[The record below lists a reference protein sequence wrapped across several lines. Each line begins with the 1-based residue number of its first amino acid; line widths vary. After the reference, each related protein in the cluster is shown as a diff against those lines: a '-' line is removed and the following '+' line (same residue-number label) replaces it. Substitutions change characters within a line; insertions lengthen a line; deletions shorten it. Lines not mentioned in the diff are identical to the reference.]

1 MKLSKDLT
9 ELVQAN
15 IIDQAT
21 ADKISNYYETKTT
34 SPQSKMVIVFGILG
48 SLLVSLGIILI
59 LAHNWDDL
67 TRTTKSVIAFIP
79 LVIGQGLCA
88 FTLLKRRESTAWR
101 ESSAVFLM
109 FAIGACISLISQIY
123 NIPGNLTSFLLTW
136 VLLGI
141 PIVYLMNSSAASLL
155 YIIGITYYAC
165 QIGYWEYHG
174 PENYSYWGL
183 LLLILP
189 HYYYLFT
196 KKSDSNFFTIHNWF
210 IPLSVIAVLGTLA
223 TNASEVMFV
232 AYMSLFGLLY
242 QIGGLPT
249 LRDLKIRN
257 NGYLVLGSL
266 GTVVVLLILGFD
278 FFWYDWRGEP
288 LPAGFFGSPE
298 FITSFILTIAALGLL
313 IYQKMKITPISLRP
327 AEWVFIVFVGLF
339 YLGNLSPFVVVWI
352 NLLTLLIAVL
362 TIREGAIRNHF
373 GILNYGLLIITGLII
388 CRFFDV
394 DIDFVLKG
402 ILFVLVGLGFFFA
415 NLWMM
420 KRKKKMITNP
430 GS

>member
-1 MKLSKDLT
+1 MKVPKDLT
-9 ELVQAN
+9 ELVQAG
-15 IIDQAT
+15 IIDQLT
-21 ADKISNYYETKTT
+21 ADKISNYYATKTT

-88 FTLLKRRESTAWR
+88 FSLWKKRDSAAWR
-101 ESSAVFLM
+101 EASAVFLT

-123 NIPGNLTSFLLTW
+123 NIPGELTSFLLTW
-136 VLLGI
+136 LLLAL
-141 PIVYLMNSSAASLL
+141 PLVYLLNSSSTSLL
-155 YIIGITYYAC
+155 YLIGITYYAC
-165 QIGYWEYHG
+165 SLGYWDGNGH
-174 PENYSYWGL
+174 ENYTYWGL

-210 IPLSVIAVLGTLA
+210 IPLSIIAVLGTLA
-223 TNASEVMFV
+223 TDAYELMFV

-242 QIGGLPT
+242 QIGGLPI

-266 GTVVVLLILGFD
+266 GTVVLLLILGFD
-278 FFWYDWRGEP
+278 WFWYDLRNAE
-288 LPAGFFGSPE
+288 LRERISSTPE
-298 FITSFILTIAALGLL
+298 FITAIVLTLAAIALL
-313 IYQKMKITPISLRP
+313 AYQKMKQRPITLRP
-327 AEWVFIVFVGLF
+327 AEWVFIVFAALF
-339 YLGNLSPFVVVWI
+339 YLGFRSSYVVIWI

-394 DIDFVLKG
+394 NIDFVLKG
-402 ILFVLVGLGFFFA
+402 FLFVLVGLGFFFA
-415 NLWMM
+415 NMWMM
-420 KRKKKMITNP
+420 KRKKKMVTNP

>member
-9 ELVQAN
+9 ELVQAGV
-15 IIDQAT
+15 IDQAT
-21 ADKISNYYETKTT
+21 ADKIGNYYATKTT

-67 TRTTKSVIAFIP
+67 TRTTKAVIAFIP

-88 FTLLKRRESTAWR
+88 FTLLKRKDSTAWR
-101 ESSAVFLM
+101 EGSAVFLI
-109 FAIGACISLISQIY
+109 FAIGACISLISQVY
-123 NIPGNLTSFLLTW
+123 NIPGSLTSFLLTW

-141 PIVYLMNSSAASLL
+141 PIVYVMNSSSASLL

-165 QIGYWEYHG
+165 SIGYWEG
-174 PENYSYWGL
+174 NGRENYSYWGL

-210 IPLSVIAVLGTLA
+210 IPLSVTAVLGTLA
-223 TNASEVMFV
+223 TDASEIMFV

-266 GTVVVLLILGFD
+266 GTVVLLLILGFD
-278 FFWYDWRGEP
+278 FFWSDLRGEEMP
-288 LPAGFFGSPE
+288 KGLMSSPE
-298 FITSFILTIAALGLL
+298 FLTALVLTIAALVLL
-313 IYQKMKITPISLRP
+313 VYQKMKQRPLSLRP
-327 AEWVFIVFVGLF
+327 AEWVFIVFVVLF
-339 YLGNLSPFVVVWI
+339 YLGYRSPFVVIWI

-362 TIREGAIRNHF
+362 TIREGAMRNHF

-394 DIDFVLKG
+394 NIDFVLKG
-402 ILFVLVGLGFFFA
+402 FLFVLVGLGFFFA
-415 NLWMM
+415 NMWMM